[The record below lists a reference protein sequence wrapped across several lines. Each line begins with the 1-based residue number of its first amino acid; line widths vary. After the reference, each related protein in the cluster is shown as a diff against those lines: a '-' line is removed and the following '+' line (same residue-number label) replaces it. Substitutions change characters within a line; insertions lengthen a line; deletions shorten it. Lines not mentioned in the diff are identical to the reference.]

1 MLSNDFSELWVVECV
16 NKKVPTLRS
25 RVAVCV
31 CLSAICYG
39 AIAILVICDGGR
51 KGDVLFRFNNTAYT
65 VVSGFMM
72 RVNIV

>member
-31 CLSAICYG
+31 CVCLF
-39 AIAILVICDGGR
+39 AIARNGGR
-51 KGDVLFRFNNTAYT
+51 KVDGDVVFSFNNTAYY
-65 VVSGFMM
+65 VASGFMM
-72 RVNIV
+72 KVNKV

>member
-31 CLSAICYG
+31 CVCLF
-39 AIAILVICDGGR
+39 AIARNGGR
-51 KGDVLFRFNNTAYT
+51 NGDVVFSFNNTAYY
-65 VVSGFMM
+65 VASGFMM
-72 RVNIV
+72 KMNKV

>member
-31 CLSAICYG
+31 CVCLF
-39 AIAILVICDGGR
+39 AIAIASNGGR
-51 KGDVLFRFNNTAYT
+51 KVDGDDVFSFNNTAYY
-65 VVSGFMM
+65 VASGFMM
-72 RVNIV
+72 KKNKV

>member
-31 CLSAICYG
+31 CVCLLLLP
-39 AIAILVICDGGR
+39 LVMEVERLIVI
-51 KGDVLFRFNNTAYT
+51 GDVVFSFNNTAYY
-65 VVSGFMM
+65 VASGSMM
-72 RVNIV
+72 KVNKV